1 MTKEEFRQKLQEILF
16 KEYTTRNNPEL
27 QKQIIAERK
36 ELEREYKLSVITER
50 MRTEEDN
57 KKVKYIIRRREDR

>member
-16 KEYTTRNNPEL
+16 REYTTRNNPEL

-36 ELEREYKLSVITER
+36 ELEREYKLSLFAER
-50 MRTEEDN
+50 MRTEENN
-57 KKVKYIIRRREDR
+57 KKVK

>member
-36 ELEREYKLSVITER
+36 ELEREYKLSVITEKT
-50 MRTEEDN
+50 RTTQII
-57 KKVKYIIRRREDR
+57 KK

>member
-36 ELEREYKLSVITER
+36 ELEREYKLSVITEKT
-50 MRTEEDN
+50 RTTQIIKN
-57 KKVKYIIRRREDR
+57 K

>member
-50 MRTEEDN
+50 TRTEEDN
-57 KKVKYIIRRREDR
+57 KKVK

>member
-16 KEYTTRNNPEL
+16 REYTTRNNPEL

-36 ELEREYKLSVITER
+36 ELEREYKLSVITEE
-50 MRTEEDN
+50 TLTTQIIKN
-57 KKVKYIIRRREDR
+57 K

>member
-36 ELEREYKLSVITER
+36 ELEREYKLSVITEKTR
-50 MRTEEDN
+50 STQIIKN
-57 KKVKYIIRRREDR
+57 K

>member
-16 KEYTTRNNPEL
+16 REYTTRNNPEL

-36 ELEREYKLSVITER
+36 ELEREYKLSVITEKT
-50 MRTEEDN
+50 RTTQIIKN
-57 KKVKYIIRRREDR
+57 K

>member
-16 KEYTTRNNPEL
+16 REYTTRNNPEL

-36 ELEREYKLSVITER
+36 ELEREYKLSVITEET
-50 MRTEEDN
+50 RTTQIIKN
-57 KKVKYIIRRREDR
+57 K

>member
-36 ELEREYKLSVITER
+36 ELEREYKLSVITEET
-50 MRTEEDN
+50 RTTQIIKN
-57 KKVKYIIRRREDR
+57 K

>member
-16 KEYTTRNNPEL
+16 REYTTRNNPEL

-36 ELEREYKLSVITER
+36 ELEREYKLSVITEKT
-50 MRTEEDN
+50 RTTQII
-57 KKVKYIIRRREDR
+57 KK

>member
-27 QKQIIAERK
+27 QKQIIAETK
-36 ELEREYKLSVITER
+36 ELEREYKLSVITEKT
-50 MRTEEDN
+50 RTTQIIKN
-57 KKVKYIIRRREDR
+57 K

>member
-16 KEYTTRNNPEL
+16 REYTTKNNPEL

-36 ELEREYKLSVITER
+36 ELEREYKLSVIAER
-50 MRTEEDN
+50 TRTTTN
-57 KKVKYIIRRREDR
+57 GKKRK

>member
-16 KEYTTRNNPEL
+16 REYTTRNNPEL

-36 ELEREYKLSVITER
+36 ELEREYKLSVIAER
-50 MRTEEDN
+50 TRTTTN
-57 KKVKYIIRRREDR
+57 GKKRK